1 MLAFVK
7 GELIHIGND
16 YIVVEAGQIGYE
28 ITVPQSVIVD
38 IPRIG
43 QEVKIHTYMYVREDA
58 VNLYGFLTRDDLEV
72 FKLLITVSGIGPK
85 GACAILSVLT
95 TDELKYAIL
104 ADDSKTISKAPGV
117 GSKTAQKLI
126 IELKDKMKIED
137 MFTSNNKDIG
147 NVASI
152 SNDCVGEAVQA
163 LVSLGY
169 TSTEATKAVRA
180 VNIDGDMRVEDLI
193 KAALKKLI

>member
-1 MLAFVK
+1 MLAFIR
-7 GELIHIGND
+7 GELINVGSD
-16 YIVVEAGQIGYE
+16 YIIVETGQIGYE

-85 GACAILSVLT
+85 GACGILSVLS
-95 TDELKYAIL
+95 TDELKYAII
-104 ADDSKTISKAPGV
+104 AEDSKAIAKAPGV
-117 GSKTAQKLI
+117 GSKTAQKVI
-126 IELKDKMKIED
+126 IELKDKMKIDE
-137 MFTSNNKDIG
+137 MFTSNSKENSIMT
-147 NVASI
+147 NVSNDSI
-152 SNDCVGEAVQA
+152 SEAVQA
-163 LVSLGY
+163 LVALGY
-169 TSTEATKAVRA
+169 TSTEATKAVRTVGA
-180 VNIDGDMRVEDLI
+180 EGDMCVEELI